1 MNRIR
6 EILSHFKEK
15 MQGDYFYTII
25 QSMVD
30 TLFVVDV
37 QCRIKTVNHALLNL
51 LGFKEEELIGK
62 PAGILFNKDKN
73 FFDTLNWRKLLQE
86 GVLRNFEMSYFTKN
100 GQEIPLSFSGS
111 AMRDSRGKITSVV
124 FVNKD
129 LSQIKGFVAELEK
142 NRSRLEE
149 EMHRKNA
156 RLSEIEER
164 LKSEIR
170 KEQELEQKVK
180 KVDELENAKM
190 EMEIE
195 VASRTNEL
203 SKALTQMKGMQDRL
217 IQGGNLVDV
226 EKFSVGVAHEIRN
239 PLNFI
244 GMSVQYLL
252 GKLKPHDSKRELLK
266 PILEKIDKV
275 KEITQNLVQ
284 FSRTYRLEL
293 QPVKVDRVLDK
304 IIDLVKP
311 RCAIQNVEIIKEYN
325 SNLPEIM
332 ADPGKMEDVVFNL
345 VDNAVHSMSG
355 SGTLTIGAYYNPVNT
370 LMVRISDTGK
380 GIPEENRDKIFNPFF
395 STTGSSGLGLF
406 IVKQIVEAHKGRVA
420 IEKTNGEGTTFSV
433 VLPLVLAGGTG
444 QNKKTNYSAHM
455 NN

>member
-1 MNRIR
+1 MNRIG

-15 MQGDYFYTII
+15 MHGDYFYTII

-30 TLFVVDV
+30 TLFVVDL

-62 PAGILFNKDKN
+62 PAGILFRKDKN
-73 FFDTLNWRKLLQE
+73 FFNTLNWRKLLQE

-111 AMRDSRGKITSVV
+111 MMRDSRGRVAGVV

-142 NRSRLEE
+142 TRNNLEE
-149 EMHRKNA
+149 EMQKKNVHLSGIEA
-156 RLSEIEER
+156 RL
-164 LKSEIR
+164 KNEIR
-170 KEQELEQKVK
+170 REEELEQRVK
-180 KVDELENAKM
+180 KVDELENVKM
-190 EMEIE
+190 ELEIE

-203 SKALTQMKGMQDRL
+203 SKALTQLKGMQDRI
-217 IQGGNLVDV
+217 IQEGNPSDV
-226 EKFSVGVAHEIRN
+226 ERFSTSVAHEIRN

-244 GMSVQYLL
+244 GMSVQYLF
-252 GKLKPHDSKRELLK
+252 GKLKPRDSKRELLK

-293 QPVKVDRVLDK
+293 QPVKVDRILDK

-311 RCAIQNVEIIKEYN
+311 RCAIQNIEIIKEYN
-325 SNLPEIM
+325 TNLPEIM
-332 ADPGKMEDVVFNL
+332 ADPRKMEDVMFNL
-345 VDNAVHSMSG
+345 VDNAIHSMSG
-355 SGTLTIGAYYNPVNT
+355 SGMLTIGAYYNPVNT

-395 STTGSSGLGLF
+395 SATGSSGLGLF
-406 IVKQIVEAHKGRVA
+406 IVKQIVEAHKGRIA
-420 IEKTNGEGTTFSV
+420 IEKTDEEGTTFSV
-433 VLPLVLAGGTG
+433 VLPVAGRIE
-444 QNKKTNYSAHM
+444 QNQKINHYVHM